1 MKDVR
6 IFRQVQRAL
15 MVRFWQFSAMM
26 VPASN
31 KYSYNAQAIDFFVD
45 VRSRTNGAN
54 GKKSRVAGKG
64 GFSASLSKLSP
75 WIPIPLSIAP

>member
-1 MKDVR
+1 
-6 IFRQVQRAL
+6 

-54 GKKSRVAGKG
+54 GKKSRVAGKEASQPPYPSLVHG
-64 GFSASLSKLSP
+64 YQFPSA
-75 WIPIPLSIAP
+75 